1 MKSKRG
7 YIVPHTH
14 WDREWR
20 YPIWENRRYLVD
32 MLDEL
37 LDVLAKNPDYKSFLF
52 DGQVVGIEDYLQ
64 VRSHREAELRRYI
77 SEGRIAVGPWYTLP
91 DLYPLSGESIVRN
104 LLEGRRRAGAL
115 GRCMNIGY
123 ESFGWGQPS
132 QLPQI
137 YAGFGIDTVIISK
150 NVDKKRAPTCEVKWT
165 GADGTSVYATRLGD
179 DARANFFM
187 NAYLHIMNGM
197 DYHSDDYRFHMG
209 EDGQV
214 YHCAGREDYT
224 EDYFKLEHR
233 EKIHPECVRRA
244 AEKAWEAMR
253 ATLLPDD
260 RVLMDGTD
268 STTAQPQLME
278 LIQELNRQFEDI
290 DFQSASLEEYVAVLK
305 EKLSLDELPEI
316 SGELRDGPTT
326 SLSGNALMTR
336 PHLKAL
342 NKKLQNTL
350 FGGAEPFSCVGLL
363 LGEEY
368 DSAFLDIAVHYM
380 LLSHAHDSINGVT
393 QDKTVEDVLYRLN
406 QGLEIARTVLDGF
419 DPQVLEEY
427 PVAYRCNCSRQRVQR
442 ALLSLG
448 RQELEGLL
456 AKEHQVQVECHF
468 CDKKYTFTAA
478 ELRALLHN

>member
-1 MKSKRG
+1 
-7 YIVPHTH
+7 
-14 WDREWR
+14 
-20 YPIWENRRYLVD
+20 
-32 MLDEL
+32 
-37 LDVLAKNPDYKSFLF
+37 
-52 DGQVVGIEDYLQ
+52 
-64 VRSHREAELRRYI
+64 
-77 SEGRIAVGPWYTLP
+77 
-91 DLYPLSGESIVRN
+91 
-104 LLEGRRRAGAL
+104 
-115 GRCMNIGY
+115 
-123 ESFGWGQPS
+123 
-132 QLPQI
+132 
-137 YAGFGIDTVIISK
+137 
-150 NVDKKRAPTCEVKWT
+150 
-165 GADGTSVYATRLGD
+165 
-179 DARANFFM
+179 M

-224 EDYFKLEHR
+224 EDYFKLEHP

-350 FGGAEPFSCVGLL
+350 FGGARTFFLRRP
-363 LGEEY
+363 
-368 DSAFLDIAVHYM
+368 AFRR
-380 LLSHAHDSINGVT
+380 GV
-393 QDKTVEDVLYRLN
+393 
-406 QGLEIARTVLDGF
+406 
-419 DPQVLEEY
+419 
-427 PVAYRCNCSRQRVQR
+427 RQRLSGYRRPLYAAIPRTRFHQR
-442 ALLSLG
+442 RDAG
-448 RQELEGLL
+448 QNGWRT
-456 AKEHQVQVECHF
+456 C
-468 CDKKYTFTAA
+468 FTV
-478 ELRALLHN
+478 